1 MPINLQEQLQKLG
14 INISSQVIAKEVA
27 FVDELMRWNKK
38 INLTAIKD
46 HDEVLEKHLLDSL
59 VLNNFLGDGCKVLD
73 LGSGGGF
80 PGLVLAIANS
90 KVKVVSVESVGK
102 KVNFQKHIKRLFSID
117 NFKPIGD
124 RVENLL
130 MREDFKSEFDI
141 VTARAFASLEAIVG
155 MSEPLLAAQGKI
167 IAMKGPEGETELAAM
182 GKEKLKNFKEISI
195 ESYKLPLS
203 GSNRRLIVLQK

>member
-27 FVDELMRWNKK
+27 FVGELMRWNKK

-130 MREDFKSEFDI
+130 MRGDFKSEFDI

>member
-130 MREDFKSEFDI
+130 MRGDFKSEFDI